1 MFIEQIGIELNLD
14 HVPNFATQTEVLYNI
29 YTERVDEGQIL
40 TYNRN
45 WVILVPL
52 SCKTREK
59 QVKILIN

>member
-1 MFIEQIGIELNLD
+1 VFIEQIGIELNLD

-45 WVILVPL
+45 
-52 SCKTREK
+52 
-59 QVKILIN
+59 